1 MVGIPRGRDGIRA
14 HLAAHARR
22 GAEWTS
28 DRRGSLRLPR
38 RAGVGGARGGRRA
51 LAATTRSRADYGTVV
66 RASAGAR
73 RSDVAANRRLAELGN
88 ALATSP
94 RRGSEFL
101 HREIGRAHV

>member
-38 RAGVGGARGGRRA
+38 RTGVGGARCGRRA
-51 LAATTRSRADYGTVV
+51 LAATTRSRADYGTRV
-66 RASAGAR
+66 RSSAGAR

-88 ALATSP
+88 AVSYTHL
-94 RRGSEFL
+94 
-101 HREIGRAHV
+101 RAHETP